1 MQRSANPDSHVQYA
15 SHLYQCSGFG
25 SFGGATRNLWIR

>member
-1 MQRSANPDSHVQYA
+1 MQRSAKPDSHVQYA